1 MNRSSLGRNRWAI
14 GLAGVVLLAAA
25 LAIRPAAAAEKV
37 KIASAVSWP
46 AYAFWEIVK
55 TQNLAPDLD
64 LEVTVLNDPMGG
76 YAMLSTGQFQV
87 YGSTI
92 DYAPIATEQGLPIR
106 QVTLGTI
113 SNGVDQVMLAPGI
126 KPEGLSG
133 KRVAAPE
140 AFVGHL
146 LVGYWLRQK
155 GIPISDV
162 EWVNLN
168 ADEAAGALLGGDI
181 AAAYMYEPWTSKVME
196 GLPGAVVIAKS
207 DQPDIQQTAMIGD
220 AIYMSESFLAEHRDT
235 ALKVLRAYFDAV
247 QWWKDHPAEGNEII
261 SKHLEWPVTDTEFVW
276 GKDGSAMD
284 VEGVYPYTFA
294 QAATACG
301 VSDGEMP
308 FGLVKGQIFKAYE
321 LAAENWKEL
330 GLVKSPAPVEKG
342 IDCSLME
349 ELVASGYT
357 GKP

>member
-1 MNRSSLGRNRWAI
+1 MYRSSLGRKCWAI
-14 GLAGVVLLAAA
+14 GLVGAMILAAA
-25 LAIRPAAAAEKV
+25 IAIRPAAAAEKV

-46 AYAFWEIVK
+46 AYAFWEIIR

-76 YAMLSTGQFQV
+76 YAMLATGQFQV

-92 DYAPIATEQGLPIR
+92 DYAPIATEQALPIR
-106 QVTLGTI
+106 QVTLGSI

-126 KPEGLSG
+126 KPEDLRG

-146 LVGYWLRQK
+146 LVGYWLRQQ
-155 GIPISDV
+155 GIGISDV
-162 EWVNLN
+162 KWVNLN
-168 ADEAAGALLGGDI
+168 ADEAAGAMLGGDI

-196 GLPGAVVIAKS
+196 ELPGAVVIAS
-207 DQPDIQQTAMIGD
+207 SNQADIQQTAMIGD

-235 ALKVLRAYFDAV
+235 ALKVLRAYFLAV

-276 GKDGSAMD
+276 GKDGTAMD
-284 VEGVYPYTFA
+284 VEGVYPYTFTE
-294 QAATACG
+294 AAIGCG

-321 LAAENWKEL
+321 IAAENWKQL
-330 GLVKSPAPVEKG
+330 GLVKSAAPVEKA
-342 IDCSLME
+342 IDCSLISD
-349 ELVASGYT
+349 LAASGFT

>member
-1 MNRSSLGRNRWAI
+1 MDRISSPRDRRTI
-14 GLAGVVLLAAA
+14 GLTGLVLMAFA
-25 LAIRPAAAAEKV
+25 LAFQPAMAAEKV

-64 LEVTVLNDPMGG
+64 LEVSILNDPMGG
-76 YAMLSTGQFQV
+76 YAMLATGQFQV

-92 DYAPIATEQGLPIR
+92 DYAPIATEQKLPIR
-106 QVTLGTI
+106 QVTFGTI

-126 KPEGLSG
+126 KAEDLRG

-155 GIPISDV
+155 GISISDV

-168 ADEAAGALLGGDI
+168 ADEAAGAMLGGDI

-207 DQPDIQQTAMIGD
+207 NQPDIQQTAMIGD
-220 AIYMSESFLAEHRDT
+220 AIYMSESFLTEHRDT
-235 ALKVLRAYFDAV
+235 ALKVLRAYFTAV
-247 QWWKDHPAEGNEII
+247 QWWKDHPAEANEII
-261 SKHLEWPVTDTEFVW
+261 SKNLEWPVTDTEFVW
-276 GKDGSAMD
+276 GKDGTGMD
-284 VEGVYPYTFA
+284 VEGVFPYTFE

-301 VSDGEMP
+301 VADGKMP

-321 LAAENWKEL
+321 IAAENWKEL
-330 GLVKSPAPVEKG
+330 GLVKTIVPAEKG
-342 IDCSLME
+342 VDCSLMAD
-349 ELVASGYT
+349 LVAAGFNP
-357 GKP
+357 KP

>member
-1 MNRSSLGRNRWAI
+1 MKENWSGRIRRALGLF
-14 GLAGVVLLAAA
+14 GAA
-25 LAIRPAAAAEKV
+25 LLIMAMALQAAGAAEKV

-46 AYAFWEIVK
+46 AYAFWEIIE

-64 LEVTVLNDPMGG
+64 LEVAVLNDPMGG
-76 YAMLSTGQFQV
+76 YAMLSTGQFDV

-113 SNGVDQVMLAPGI
+113 SNGVDQVMLSQQM
-126 KPEGLSG
+126 KPEELRG

-146 LVGYWLRQK
+146 LVGYWLRQN
-155 GIPISDV
+155 GIGISDV

-168 ADEAAGALLGGDI
+168 ADEAAGAMLGGDI
-181 AAAYMYEPWTSKVME
+181 FAAYMYEPWTSKVME
-196 GLPGAVVIAKS
+196 GLPGAVVVAKS
-207 DQPDIQQTAMIGD
+207 NQPDILQTAMIGD
-220 AIYMSESFLAEHRDT
+220 AIYMSESFLTERRET
-235 ALKVLRAYFDAV
+235 ALKLLRAYFDAV

-276 GKDGSAMD
+276 GKDGTATD

-294 QAATACG
+294 QAAAFCG
-301 VSDGEMP
+301 VADGELP
-308 FGLVKGQIFKAYE
+308 FGLAKGQIFKAYE
-321 LAAENWKEL
+321 IAAENWKEL
-330 GLVKSPAPVEKG
+330 GLVKAVAPAEKG
-342 IDCSLME
+342 IDCSLMAD
-349 ELVASGYT
+349 LVASGYT